1 MRGKPAVPCCVAFA
15 IGVAVSRYLLQDCV
29 SAQTAWAALGCCLV
43 AVGIAALLV
52 RRVEVTGALLVFSMM
67 VAGALRYLLAAG
79 VTDDPKHIIHFT
91 GLPFPVRLRGMVAS
105 APDQREGRV
114 LVTLQASTLVVLGGE
129 VPAHGKVLL
138 SVQGG
143 PSPLRYGD
151 SLEVEGTL
159 RLPRNRRNP
168 GEFDYREYLRARGV
182 HAVLA
187 CRDAK
192 NIRYLSGGHGAWLLR
207 KVVYPVREH
216 MTSVVDRSLAGDE
229 AAFLKGLLVGERGE
243 IRPEVRQAFANT
255 GVVHVLAVSGLH
267 VGYVVLIAASIC
279 GVLRLPAGGRL
290 LAICAVLALY
300 VLVTEARPPVV
311 RASIMAVLL
320 LSGTAF
326 RRVGNVWNSLAV
338 AGLVV
343 LLINPFELFQAG
355 CQLSFAAVG
364 SILGLYRWL
373 QRAFRGLLLSA
384 VEKDSFWGTSVL
396 PLFFVSLA
404 AQLGTL
410 PLTAYYFGR
419 VPLLS
424 IVANLLVVPT
434 VGVIVPLGYTTA
446 LLAPL
451 CWPLAKFYAATN
463 WLLLRCLIHGVEWVG
478 SLPFAYVAYP
488 RPRLMHAVA
497 YYGLLVCFLH
507 VREARWRA
515 RTLIF
520 VLALACLAVW
530 ADAWRPRGRL
540 EVTLLDVGQGDAVF
554 LRFPNGKCLLVDAGP
569 ADSTYDAG
577 RQVVEP
583 FLRHEGVR
591 RLDGIVVTHPHSD
604 HYGGVAHLLRQF
616 PVGLLFEPGQEQQE
630 PLYQE
635 LLRVADS
642 VGVRRQIIRA
652 GDELTGWEPAQIF
665 VLHPSEAF
673 VRNSGPA
680 PFGLNNCSL
689 VLLVTFGKTRLLL
702 TGDAETPAEE
712 AMLRFGPLLRSQ
724 VLKVAHHGSGGA
736 SGERFLAAVAPEL
749 ALISVGARNPH
760 HHPSPATLARIKKQ
774 GAHIWRTDHYA
785 AAVLRSDA
793 QHWELVRWRRKLP
806 PLPELLA
813 W

>member
-1 MRGKPAVPCCVAFA
+1 VLFA
-15 IGVAVSRYLLQDCV
+15 IGVAAARYLLEDYV
-29 SAQTAWAALGCCLV
+29 SAQTAWAVLGCCLV
-43 AVGIAALLV
+43 ATGMAALLV
-52 RRVEVTGALLVFSMM
+52 RRDRLTGAMLLFSLL

-79 VTDDPKHIIHFT
+79 ATDDPTHIVHFT
-91 GLPFPVRLRGMVAS
+91 GLPFPVRLRGMVTS
-105 APDQREGRV
+105 GPDQRVGRA
-114 LVTLQASTLVVLGGE
+114 LVTLQASKLFLPGGMLP
-129 VPAHGKVLL
+129 VHGKVLL
-138 SVQGG
+138 SVPGDE
-143 PSPLRYGD
+143 SPIRYGD

-182 HAVLA
+182 HALLS

-192 NIRYLSGGHGAWLLR
+192 NVRYLSGGHGAWLLR
-207 KVVYPVREH
+207 KVVYPVREY
-216 MTSVVDRSLAGDE
+216 MTSVVDRSIAGDQG
-229 AAFLKGLLVGERGE
+229 AFLKGLLVGERGE
-243 IRPEVRQAFANT
+243 IRPELRQAFANT

-290 LAICAVLALY
+290 VAICAVLALY

-311 RASIMAVLL
+311 RASIMAVVLL
-320 LSGTAF
+320 GGTAF

-373 QRAFRGLLLSA
+373 QRAFRDLLLRA
-384 VEKDSFWGTSVL
+384 VEKGSFWGTSVL

-419 VPLLS
+419 VPLWS
-424 IVANLLVVPT
+424 IVVNLLVVPT
-434 VGVIVPLGYTTA
+434 VGVIVPLGYTTT

-451 CWPLAKFYAATN
+451 CWPLAKLYAAAN
-463 WLLLRCLIHGVEWVG
+463 WLLLSCLIHGVEWVG
-478 SLPFAYVAYP
+478 NLPFAYVAYP

-497 YYGLLVCFLH
+497 YYGLLVCLLH
-507 VREARWRA
+507 VREARWRG
-515 RTLIF
+515 RVLLF
-520 VLALACLAVW
+520 VLALACVAVW
-530 ADAWRPRGRL
+530 ADAFRPRGRL

-577 RQVVEP
+577 RHVVEP
-583 FLRHEGVR
+583 FLRYQGVR

-604 HYGGVAHLLRQF
+604 HYGGAAHLLRAF
-616 PVGLLFEPGQEQQE
+616 PVGVLFEPGQEQQE
-630 PLYQE
+630 PLSQA
-635 LLRVADS
+635 LVRVADS
-642 VGVRRQIIRA
+642 VGVRRQTIRA
-652 GDELTGWEPAQIF
+652 GDELTGWEPALIF
-665 VLHPSEAF
+665 VLHPSQAF
-673 VRNSGPA
+673 VRNTGPA
-680 PFGLNNCSL
+680 PFGLNNCSA
-689 VLLVTFGKTRLLL
+689 VLLVAYGKTRLLL
-702 TGDAETPAEE
+702 TGDAEMPAEE

-724 VLKVAHHGSGGA
+724 VLKVAHHGSRGA
-736 SGERFLAAVAPEL
+736 SGERFLAAVGPEL
-749 ALISVGARNPH
+749 ALISVGAWNPH
-760 HHPSPATLARIKKQ
+760 HHPSAATLARIRKQ
-774 GAHIWRTDHYA
+774 GARIWRTDHDA
-785 AAVLRSDA
+785 AAVLYSDA
-793 QHWELVRWRRKLP
+793 ERWHLVRWRRRLT
-806 PLPELLA
+806 PLSELLA